1 MSDQANLTINEQHS
15 GGEFSRHWLLVLVC
29 AVGIGV
35 GVSSLPFYTQGLF
48 IEAWIA
54 DFGWTRAQASL
65 GILASTLA
73 LAAVL
78 PFIGLI
84 VDRYGLVKPV
94 MISLLGLSLAYVLL
108 GMFVQSIATFVVL
121 AMLQAILGSASSPL
135 AYTRAINTVFDK
147 QRGLALGIALS
158 GAGVAAT
165 FGPILIS
172 NAIAAFG
179 WRGAYFAM
187 AVFTLVVGAV
197 IVIVLSRLSD
207 AKTTETIDAETA
219 TRDFKLA
226 KVSRTYWTIMAAIF
240 CLSLGLGGL
249 MIHFVPIL
257 LEVGFTT
264 AEAAKVAGVI
274 GIAVV
279 LGRLLVGFAV
289 DRLFAPRVAIAI
301 LLACISGVVAL
312 ALLGSSVAVAAAFV
326 IGFSVGAEVDLIGYL
341 VARYFGIHAYGQI
354 YGRQYATFLI
364 ATGLSPVILGA
375 VRDATGTYTAS
386 LFTAAA
392 FMILSA
398 ALFAK
403 LPKFECITT

>member
-1 MSDQANLTINEQHS
+1 MSNQKTGS
-15 GGEFSRHWLLVLVC
+15 EFSRHWLLVLVC

-65 GILASTLA
+65 GILGSTLA

-78 PFIGLI
+78 PFIGSI
-84 VDRYGLVKPV
+84 VDRYGLVTPV

-108 GMFVQSIATFVVL
+108 GMFVQSIATFVIL

-135 AYTRAINTVFDK
+135 AYTRAINAVFNK
-147 QRGLALGIALS
+147 QRGLALGVALS

-165 FGPILIS
+165 FGPTLIS
-172 NAIAAFG
+172 NAIDAFG
-179 WRGAYFAM
+179 WRGAYYAM
-187 AVFTLVVGAV
+187 ALFTLVVGAV
-197 IVIVLSRLSD
+197 IVLVLARLNG
-207 AKTTETIDAETA
+207 AKTAANIDMEAA
-219 TRDFKLA
+219 KRDFLVA
-226 KVSRTYWTIMAAIF
+226 KSSRTYWTIMAAIF

-257 LEVGFTT
+257 LDVGFATN
-264 AEAAKVAGVI
+264 AAVKIAGVV

-289 DRLFAPRVAIAI
+289 DRIFAPRVAIAI
-301 LLACISGVVAL
+301 LLACISGVLAL
-312 ALLGSSVAVAAAFV
+312 ALLGSVVAVPAAFV

-341 VARYFGIHAYGQI
+341 VARYFGMHAYGQI
-354 YGRQYATFLI
+354 YGRQYSTFLI

-392 FMILSA
+392 FMVISA

-403 LPKFECITT
+403 LPKFEQ

>member
-1 MSDQANLTINEQHS
+1 MSNQKTGS
-15 GGEFSRHWLLVLVC
+15 EFSRHWLLVLVC

-65 GILASTLA
+65 GILGSTLA

-78 PFIGLI
+78 PFIGSI
-84 VDRYGLVKPV
+84 VDRYGLVTPV

-108 GMFVQSIATFVVL
+108 GMFVQSIATFVIL

-135 AYTRAINTVFDK
+135 AYTRAINAVFNK
-147 QRGLALGIALS
+147 QRGLALGVALS

-165 FGPILIS
+165 FGPTLVS
-172 NAIAAFG
+172 NAIDAFG
-179 WRGAYFAM
+179 WRGAYYAM
-187 AVFTLVVGAV
+187 ALFTLVVGAV
-197 IVIVLSRLSD
+197 IVLVLSRLNG
-207 AKTTETIDAETA
+207 AKTAVNIDMEAA
-219 TRDFKLA
+219 NRDFLVA
-226 KVSRTYWTIMAAIF
+226 KASRTYWTIMAAIF

-257 LEVGFTT
+257 LDVGFATN
-264 AEAAKVAGVI
+264 AAVKIAGVI

-289 DRLFAPRVAIAI
+289 DRIFAPRVAIAI
-301 LLACISGVVAL
+301 LLACISGVLAL
-312 ALLGSSVAVAAAFV
+312 ALLGSVVAVPAAFV

-341 VARYFGIHAYGQI
+341 VARYFGMHAYGQI
-354 YGRQYATFLI
+354 YGRQYSTFLI

-392 FMILSA
+392 FMVISV

-403 LPKFECITT
+403 LPKFEQ

>member
-1 MSDQANLTINEQHS
+1 MSNEKSQKINDQNIGS
-15 GGEFSRHWLLVLVC
+15 EFSRHWLLVLVC
-29 AVGIGV
+29 AAGIGV
-35 GVSSLPFYTQGLF
+35 GVSALPFYTQGLF
-48 IEAWIA
+48 IEAWTA

-65 GILASTLA
+65 GILGSTLA

-78 PFIGLI
+78 PFIGTI
-84 VDRYGLVKPV
+84 VDRYGLVTPV
-94 MISLLGLSLAYVLL
+94 MISLLGLSVAYVLL
-108 GMFVQSIATFVVL
+108 GLFVQSIATFVIL

-135 AYTRAINTVFDK
+135 AYTRAINTVFNK
-147 QRGLALGIALS
+147 QRGLALGVALS

-165 FGPILIS
+165 FGPTLIS
-172 NAIAAFG
+172 NAIDAFG

-187 AVFTLVVGAV
+187 ALFTLIVGAV
-197 IVIVLSRLSD
+197 IVFVLSRLKG
-207 AKTTETIDAETA
+207 ATTSVNIDAEA
-219 TRDFKLA
+219 ASKGFKIA
-226 KVSRTYWTIMAAIF
+226 KASRTYWTIMAAIF

-257 LEVGFTT
+257 LDVGFTT
-264 AEAAKVAGVI
+264 DAAVKIAGVI

-289 DRLFAPRVAIAI
+289 DRIFAPRVAIAI
-301 LLACISGVVAL
+301 LFACISGVLAL
-312 ALLGSSVAVAAAFV
+312 ALMGSAVAVPAAFV

-392 FMILSA
+392 FMMVSA

-403 LPKFECITT
+403 LPKFEQ

>member
-1 MSDQANLTINEQHS
+1 MSNRQNQIINDHNT

-29 AVGIGV
+29 AAGIGV
-35 GVSSLPFYTQGLF
+35 GVSALPFYTQGLF

-65 GILASTLA
+65 GILGSTLA

-78 PFIGLI
+78 PFIGSI
-84 VDRYGLVKPV
+84 VDRYGLVTPV
-94 MISLLGLSLAYVLL
+94 MISLLGLSAAYVLL
-108 GMFVQSIATFVVL
+108 GLFVHSIATFVIL

-135 AYTRAINTVFDK
+135 AYTRAINTVFNK
-147 QRGLALGIALS
+147 QRGLAIGVALS

-165 FGPILIS
+165 FGPTLIS
-172 NAIAAFG
+172 NAIDAFG

-187 AVFTLVVGAV
+187 ALFTLVVGAV
-197 IVIVLSRLSD
+197 IVIVLSRLNG
-207 AKTTETIDAETA
+207 AKTPENIDTEAA
-219 TRDFKLA
+219 SKDFKIA
-226 KVSRTYWTIMAAIF
+226 KASRTYWTIMAAIF

-257 LEVGFTT
+257 LDLGLPTS
-264 AEAAKVAGVI
+264 AAVKIAGVI

-289 DRLFAPRVAIAI
+289 DRIFAPWVAIAI
-301 LLACISGVVAL
+301 LFTCICGILAL
-312 ALLGSSVAVAAAFV
+312 ALLGSTVAVPAAFV

-354 YGRQYATFLI
+354 YGRQYSAFLI
-364 ATGLSPVILGA
+364 ATGLSPVLLGA

-386 LFTAAA
+386 LFIAAA
-392 FMILSA
+392 FMIVSA

-403 LPKFECITT
+403 LPKFDR

>member
-1 MSDQANLTINEQHS
+1 MSSRESQEINDQNTGS
-15 GGEFSRHWLLVLVC
+15 EFSHHWLLVLVC

-35 GVSSLPFYTQGLF
+35 GVSALPFYTQGLF

-65 GILASTLA
+65 GILGSTLA

-78 PFIGLI
+78 PFIGSI
-84 VDRYGLVKPV
+84 VDRYGLVTPV
-94 MISLLGLSLAYVLL
+94 MISLLGLSVAYVLL
-108 GMFVQSIATFVVL
+108 GLFVQSIATFVML

-147 QRGLALGIALS
+147 QRGLALGVALS
-158 GAGVAAT
+158 GAGLAAT
-165 FGPILIS
+165 FGPTLIS
-172 NAIAAFG
+172 NAIDAFG
-179 WRGAYFAM
+179 WRGAYYAM
-187 AVFTLVVGAV
+187 ALFTLVVGAV
-197 IVIVLSRLSD
+197 IVIVLSRLKGASASTNID
-207 AKTTETIDAETA
+207 TEAASE
-219 TRDFKLA
+219 DFKIA
-226 KVSRTYWTIMAAIF
+226 KASRTYWTIMAAIF

-257 LEVGFTT
+257 LDVGFTT
-264 AEAAKVAGVI
+264 DAAVKIAGVI

-289 DRLFAPRVAIAI
+289 DRIFAPRVAIAI
-301 LLACISGVVAL
+301 LCACISGVLAL
-312 ALLGSSVAVAAAFV
+312 ALFGSAVAVPAAFV

-375 VRDATGTYTAS
+375 VRDATGNYTAS

-392 FMILSA
+392 FMIVSA

-403 LPKFECITT
+403 LPKF

>member
-1 MSDQANLTINEQHS
+1 MSSRESQEIIDQNTGS
-15 GGEFSRHWLLVLVC
+15 EFSHHWLLVLVC

-35 GVSSLPFYTQGLF
+35 GVSALPFYTQGLF

-65 GILASTLA
+65 GILGSTLA

-78 PFIGLI
+78 PFIGSI
-84 VDRYGLVKPV
+84 VDRYGLVTPV
-94 MISLLGLSLAYVLL
+94 MISLLGLSAAYVLL
-108 GMFVQSIATFVVL
+108 GLFVQSIATFVIL

-135 AYTRAINTVFDK
+135 AYTRAINTVFNK
-147 QRGLALGIALS
+147 QRGLALGVALS

-165 FGPILIS
+165 FGPTLIS
-172 NAIAAFG
+172 NAIDAFG

-187 AVFTLVVGAV
+187 ALFTLVVGAV
-197 IVIVLSRLSD
+197 IVIVLSRLNG
-207 AKTTETIDAETA
+207 AKTPENIDTEAA
-219 TRDFKLA
+219 SKDFKIA
-226 KVSRTYWTIMAAIF
+226 KASRTYWTIMAAIF

-257 LEVGFTT
+257 LDLGLTT
-264 AEAAKVAGVI
+264 SAAVKIAGVI

-289 DRLFAPRVAIAI
+289 DRIFAPWVAIAI
-301 LLACISGVVAL
+301 LFTCICGILAL
-312 ALLGSSVAVAAAFV
+312 ALLGSTVAVPAAFV

-354 YGRQYATFLI
+354 YGRQYSAFLI

-386 LFTAAA
+386 LFIAAA
-392 FMILSA
+392 FMIVSA

-403 LPKFECITT
+403 LPKFDR

>member
-1 MSDQANLTINEQHS
+1 MSNQESQNINDQNTGS
-15 GGEFSRHWLLVLVC
+15 EFSRHWILVLVC

-65 GILASTLA
+65 GILGSTLA

-78 PFIGLI
+78 PFIGSI
-84 VDRYGLVKPV
+84 VDRYGLVTPV
-94 MISLLGLSLAYVLL
+94 MISLLGLSVAYVLL
-108 GMFVQSIATFVVL
+108 GMFVQSIATFVML

-135 AYTRAINTVFDK
+135 AYTRAINTVFNK
-147 QRGLALGIALS
+147 QRGLALGVALS

-165 FGPILIS
+165 FGPTLIS
-172 NAIAAFG
+172 NAIDAFG

-187 AVFTLVVGAV
+187 ALFTLVVGAV
-197 IVIVLSRLSD
+197 IVIVLSRLKG
-207 AKTTETIDAETA
+207 ATTSANIDTEAA
-219 TRDFKLA
+219 SRDFKIA
-226 KVSRTYWTIMAAIF
+226 KASRTYWTIMAAIF

-257 LEVGFTT
+257 LDVGFTT
-264 AEAAKVAGVI
+264 DAAVKIAGVI

-289 DRLFAPRVAIAI
+289 DRIYAPRVAIAI
-301 LLACISGVVAL
+301 LFACISGVLAL
-312 ALLGSSVAVAAAFV
+312 ALLGSAVAVLAAFV

-354 YGRQYATFLI
+354 YGRQYSTFLI

-392 FMILSA
+392 FMVVSA

-403 LPKFECITT
+403 LPKFEQ

>member
-1 MSDQANLTINEQHS
+1 MSSRESQEINDQNTGS
-15 GGEFSRHWLLVLVC
+15 EFSHHWLLVLVC

-35 GVSSLPFYTQGLF
+35 GVSALPFYTQGLF

-65 GILASTLA
+65 GILGSTLA

-78 PFIGLI
+78 PVIGSI
-84 VDRYGLVKPV
+84 VDRYGLVTPG
-94 MISLLGLSLAYVLL
+94 MISLLGLSVAYVLL
-108 GMFVQSIATFVVL
+108 GLFVQSIATFVML

-135 AYTRAINTVFDK
+135 AYTRAINAVFDK
-147 QRGLALGIALS
+147 QRGLALGVALS
-158 GAGVAAT
+158 GAGLAAT
-165 FGPILIS
+165 FGPTLIS
-172 NAIAAFG
+172 NAIDAFG
-179 WRGAYFAM
+179 WRGAYYAM
-187 AVFTLVVGAV
+187 ALFTLVVGAV
-197 IVIVLSRLSD
+197 IVIVLSRLKGASASTNID
-207 AKTTETIDAETA
+207 TEAASE
-219 TRDFKLA
+219 DFKIA
-226 KVSRTYWTIMAAIF
+226 KASRTYWTIMAAIF

-257 LEVGFTT
+257 LDVGFTT
-264 AEAAKVAGVI
+264 DAAVKIAGVI
-274 GIAVV
+274 CIAVI

-289 DRLFAPRVAIAI
+289 DRIFAPRVAIAI
-301 LLACISGVVAL
+301 LFACICGVLAL
-312 ALLGSSVAVAAAFV
+312 ALLGSAVAVPAAFV

-354 YGRQYATFLI
+354 YGRQYSTFLI

-392 FMILSA
+392 FMIVSA

-403 LPKFECITT
+403 LPKFDQQ

>member
-1 MSDQANLTINEQHS
+1 MSNQQNQIINDHNT

-29 AVGIGV
+29 AAGIGV
-35 GVSSLPFYTQGLF
+35 GVSALPFYTQGLF

-65 GILASTLA
+65 GILGSTLA

-78 PFIGLI
+78 PFIGSI
-84 VDRYGLVKPV
+84 VDRYGLVTPV
-94 MISLLGLSLAYVLL
+94 MISLLGLSAAYVLL
-108 GMFVQSIATFVVL
+108 GLFVQSIATFVIL

-135 AYTRAINTVFDK
+135 AYTRAINTVFNK
-147 QRGLALGIALS
+147 QRGLALGVALS

-165 FGPILIS
+165 FGPTLIS
-172 NAIAAFG
+172 NAIDAFG

-187 AVFTLVVGAV
+187 ALFTLVVGAV
-197 IVIVLSRLSD
+197 IVIVLSRLNG
-207 AKTTETIDAETA
+207 AKTPENIDTEAA
-219 TRDFKLA
+219 SKDFKIA
-226 KVSRTYWTIMAAIF
+226 KASRTYWTIMAAIF

-257 LEVGFTT
+257 LDLGLTT
-264 AEAAKVAGVI
+264 SAAVKIAGVI

-289 DRLFAPRVAIAI
+289 DRIFAPWVAIAI
-301 LLACISGVVAL
+301 LFTCICGVLAL
-312 ALLGSSVAVAAAFV
+312 ALLGSTVAVPAAFV

-341 VARYFGIHAYGQI
+341 VARYFGIQAYGQI
-354 YGRQYATFLI
+354 YGRQYSAFLI

-386 LFTAAA
+386 LFIAAA
-392 FMILSA
+392 FMIVSA

-403 LPKFECITT
+403 LPKFDR

>member
-1 MSDQANLTINEQHS
+1 MSNQKTS
-15 GGEFSRHWLLVLVC
+15 SEFSRHWLLVLVC

-65 GILASTLA
+65 GILGSTLA

-78 PFIGLI
+78 PFIGSI
-84 VDRYGLVKPV
+84 VDRYGLVTPV

-108 GMFVQSIATFVVL
+108 GMFVQSIATFVIL

-135 AYTRAINTVFDK
+135 AYTRAINAVFNK
-147 QRGLALGIALS
+147 QRGLALGVALS

-165 FGPILIS
+165 FGPTLIS
-172 NAIAAFG
+172 NAIDAFG
-179 WRGAYFAM
+179 WRGAYYAM
-187 AVFTLVVGAV
+187 ALFTLAVGAV
-197 IVIVLSRLSD
+197 IVLVLSRLNG
-207 AKTTETIDAETA
+207 AKTAANIDMEAA
-219 TRDFKLA
+219 NRDFLVA
-226 KVSRTYWTIMAAIF
+226 KASRTYWTIMAAIF

-257 LEVGFTT
+257 LDVGFATN
-264 AEAAKVAGVI
+264 EAVKIAGVI

-289 DRLFAPRVAIAI
+289 DRIFAPRVAIAI
-301 LLACISGVVAL
+301 LLACISGVLAL
-312 ALLGSSVAVAAAFV
+312 ALLGSVVAVPAAFV

-341 VARYFGIHAYGQI
+341 VARYFGMHAYGQI
-354 YGRQYATFLI
+354 YGRQYSTFLI

-392 FMILSA
+392 FMVISA

-403 LPKFECITT
+403 LPKFEQ

>member
-1 MSDQANLTINEQHS
+1 MSNQQNQIINDHNT

-29 AVGIGV
+29 AAGIGV
-35 GVSSLPFYTQGLF
+35 GVSALPFYTQGLF

-65 GILASTLA
+65 GILGSTLA

-78 PFIGLI
+78 PFIGSI
-84 VDRYGLVKPV
+84 VDRYGLVTPV
-94 MISLLGLSLAYVLL
+94 MISLLGLSAAYVLL
-108 GMFVQSIATFVVL
+108 GLFVQSIATFVIL

-135 AYTRAINTVFDK
+135 AYTRAINTVFNK
-147 QRGLALGIALS
+147 QRGLALGVALS

-165 FGPILIS
+165 FGPTLIS
-172 NAIAAFG
+172 NAIDAFG

-187 AVFTLVVGAV
+187 ALFTLVVGAV
-197 IVIVLSRLSD
+197 IVIVLSRLNG
-207 AKTTETIDAETA
+207 AKTPENIDTEAA
-219 TRDFKLA
+219 SKDFKIA
-226 KVSRTYWTIMAAIF
+226 KASRTYWTIMAAIF

-257 LEVGFTT
+257 LDLGLTT
-264 AEAAKVAGVI
+264 SAAVKIAGVI

-289 DRLFAPRVAIAI
+289 DRIFAPWVAIAI
-301 LLACISGVVAL
+301 LFACICGVLAL
-312 ALLGSSVAVAAAFV
+312 ALLGSTVAVPAAFV

-354 YGRQYATFLI
+354 YGRQYSAFLI

-386 LFTAAA
+386 LFIAAA
-392 FMILSA
+392 FMIVSA

-403 LPKFECITT
+403 LPKFDR

>member
-1 MSDQANLTINEQHS
+1 MSNQKTGS
-15 GGEFSRHWLLVLVC
+15 EFSRHWLLVLVC

-65 GILASTLA
+65 GILGSTLA

-78 PFIGLI
+78 PFIGSI
-84 VDRYGLVKPV
+84 VDRYGLVTPV

-108 GMFVQSIATFVVL
+108 GMFVQSIATFVIL

-135 AYTRAINTVFDK
+135 AYTRAINAVFNK
-147 QRGLALGIALS
+147 QRGLALGVALS

-165 FGPILIS
+165 FGPTLIS
-172 NAIAAFG
+172 NAIDAFG
-179 WRGAYFAM
+179 WRGAYYAM
-187 AVFTLVVGAV
+187 ALFTLVVGAV
-197 IVIVLSRLSD
+197 IVLVLSRLNG
-207 AKTTETIDAETA
+207 AKTAANIDMEAA
-219 TRDFKLA
+219 NRDFLVA
-226 KVSRTYWTIMAAIF
+226 KASRTYWTIMAAIF

-257 LEVGFTT
+257 LDVGFATN
-264 AEAAKVAGVI
+264 AAVKIAGVI

-289 DRLFAPRVAIAI
+289 DRIFAPRVAIAI
-301 LLACISGVVAL
+301 LLACISGVLAL
-312 ALLGSSVAVAAAFV
+312 ALLGSVVAVPAAFV

-341 VARYFGIHAYGQI
+341 VARYFGMHAYGQI
-354 YGRQYATFLI
+354 YGRQYSTFLI

-392 FMILSA
+392 FMVISA

-403 LPKFECITT
+403 LPKFEK

>member
-1 MSDQANLTINEQHS
+1 MSNQQNQIINDHNT

-29 AVGIGV
+29 AAGIGV
-35 GVSSLPFYTQGLF
+35 GVSALPFYTQGLF

-65 GILASTLA
+65 GILGSTLA

-78 PFIGLI
+78 PFIGSI
-84 VDRYGLVKPV
+84 VDRYGLVTPV
-94 MISLLGLSLAYVLL
+94 MISLLGLSAAYVLL
-108 GMFVQSIATFVVL
+108 GLFVQSIATFVIL

-135 AYTRAINTVFDK
+135 AYTRAINTVFNK
-147 QRGLALGIALS
+147 QRGLALGVALS

-165 FGPILIS
+165 FGPTLIS
-172 NAIAAFG
+172 NAIDAFG

-187 AVFTLVVGAV
+187 ALFTLVVGAV
-197 IVIVLSRLSD
+197 IVIVLSRLNG
-207 AKTTETIDAETA
+207 AKTPENIDTEAA
-219 TRDFKLA
+219 SKDFKIA
-226 KVSRTYWTIMAAIF
+226 KASRTYWTIMAAIF

-257 LEVGFTT
+257 LDLGLTT
-264 AEAAKVAGVI
+264 SAAVKIAGVI

-289 DRLFAPRVAIAI
+289 DRIFAPWVAIAI
-301 LLACISGVVAL
+301 LFACICGVLAL
-312 ALLGSSVAVAAAFV
+312 ALLGSTVAVPAAFV

-354 YGRQYATFLI
+354 YGRQYSAFLI
-364 ATGLSPVILGA
+364 ATGLSPVIFGA

-386 LFTAAA
+386 LFIAAA
-392 FMILSA
+392 FMIVSA

-403 LPKFECITT
+403 LPKFDR

>member
-1 MSDQANLTINEQHS
+1 MSNQKTGS
-15 GGEFSRHWLLVLVC
+15 EFSRHWLLVLVC

-65 GILASTLA
+65 GILGSTLA

-78 PFIGLI
+78 PFIGSI
-84 VDRYGLVKPV
+84 VDRYGLVTPV

-108 GMFVQSIATFVVL
+108 GMFVQSIATFVIL

-135 AYTRAINTVFDK
+135 AYTRAINAVFNK
-147 QRGLALGIALS
+147 QRGLALGVALS

-165 FGPILIS
+165 FGPTLIS
-172 NAIAAFG
+172 NAIDAFG
-179 WRGAYFAM
+179 WRGAYYAM
-187 AVFTLVVGAV
+187 ALFTLVVGAV
-197 IVIVLSRLSD
+197 IVLVLARLNG
-207 AKTTETIDAETA
+207 AKTAANIDMEAA
-219 TRDFKLA
+219 NRDFLVA
-226 KVSRTYWTIMAAIF
+226 KASRTYWTIMAAIF
-240 CLSLGLGGL
+240 FLSLGLGGL

-257 LEVGFTT
+257 LDVGFATN
-264 AEAAKVAGVI
+264 AAVKIAGVI

-289 DRLFAPRVAIAI
+289 DRIFAPRVAIAI
-301 LLACISGVVAL
+301 LLACISGVLAL
-312 ALLGSSVAVAAAFV
+312 ALLGSVVAVPAAFV

-341 VARYFGIHAYGQI
+341 VARYFGMHAYGQI
-354 YGRQYATFLI
+354 YGRQYSTFLI

-392 FMILSA
+392 FMVISA

-403 LPKFECITT
+403 LPKFEQ

>member
-1 MSDQANLTINEQHS
+1 
-15 GGEFSRHWLLVLVC
+15 
-29 AVGIGV
+29 V

-65 GILASTLA
+65 GILGSTLA

-78 PFIGLI
+78 PFIGSI
-84 VDRYGLVKPV
+84 VDRYGLVTPV

-108 GMFVQSIATFVVL
+108 GMFVQSIATFVIL

-135 AYTRAINTVFDK
+135 AYTRAINAVFNK
-147 QRGLALGIALS
+147 QRGLALGVALS

-165 FGPILIS
+165 FGPTLIS
-172 NAIAAFG
+172 NAIDAFG
-179 WRGAYFAM
+179 WRGAYYAM
-187 AVFTLVVGAV
+187 ALFTLVVGAV
-197 IVIVLSRLSD
+197 IVLVLSRLNG
-207 AKTTETIDAETA
+207 AKTAASIDMEAA
-219 TRDFKLA
+219 NRDFLVA
-226 KVSRTYWTIMAAIF
+226 KASRTYWTIMAAIF

-257 LEVGFTT
+257 LDVGFATN
-264 AEAAKVAGVI
+264 AAVKIAGVI

-289 DRLFAPRVAIAI
+289 DRIFAPRVAIAI
-301 LLACISGVVAL
+301 LLACISGVLAL
-312 ALLGSSVAVAAAFV
+312 ALLGSVVAVPAAFV

-341 VARYFGIHAYGQI
+341 VARYFGMHAYGQI
-354 YGRQYATFLI
+354 YGRQYSTFLI

-392 FMILSA
+392 FMVISA

-403 LPKFECITT
+403 LPKFEQ

>member
-1 MSDQANLTINEQHS
+1 MSSRESQEIKDRNTGS
-15 GGEFSRHWLLVLVC
+15 EFSHHWLLVLVC

-35 GVSSLPFYTQGLF
+35 GVSALPFYTQGLF

-65 GILASTLA
+65 GILGSTLA

-78 PFIGLI
+78 PFIGSI
-84 VDRYGLVKPV
+84 VDRYGLVTPV
-94 MISLLGLSLAYVLL
+94 MISLLGLSVAYVLL
-108 GMFVQSIATFVVL
+108 GLFVQSIATFVML

-147 QRGLALGIALS
+147 QRGLALGVALS
-158 GAGVAAT
+158 GAGLAAT
-165 FGPILIS
+165 FGPTLIS
-172 NAIAAFG
+172 NAIDAFG
-179 WRGAYFAM
+179 WRGAYYAM
-187 AVFTLVVGAV
+187 ALFTLVVGAV
-197 IVIVLSRLSD
+197 IVIVLSRLKGASASTNID
-207 AKTTETIDAETA
+207 TEAASE
-219 TRDFKLA
+219 DFKIA
-226 KVSRTYWTIMAAIF
+226 KASRTYWTIMAAIF

-257 LEVGFTT
+257 LDVGFTT
-264 AEAAKVAGVI
+264 DAAVKIAGVI

-289 DRLFAPRVAIAI
+289 DRIFAPRVAIAI
-301 LLACISGVVAL
+301 LCACISGVLAL
-312 ALLGSSVAVAAAFV
+312 ALFGSAVAVPAAFV

-354 YGRQYATFLI
+354 YGRQYSTFLI

-392 FMILSA
+392 FMIVSA

-403 LPKFECITT
+403 LPKFKQ

>member
-1 MSDQANLTINEQHS
+1 MINQTEQKMSGDS
-15 GGEFSRHWLLVLVC
+15 RGGEFSQHWLLVLVC

-35 GVSSLPFYTQGLF
+35 GVSALPFYTQGIF

-65 GILASTLA
+65 GILGSTLA
-73 LAAVL
+73 LAAAL

-94 MISLLGLSLAYVLL
+94 TVSLLGLSVAYVLL
-108 GMFVQSIATFVVL
+108 GMFVQSIATFVTL

-135 AYTRAINTVFDK
+135 AYTRAINTVFNR
-147 QRGLALGIALS
+147 QRGLALGIAPS

-165 FGPILIS
+165 FGPALIS
-172 NAIAAFG
+172 KAIVAFG

-187 AVFTLVVGAV
+187 AIFTLMVGALV
-197 IVIVLSRLSD
+197 VAVLSRLNG
-207 AKTTETIDAETA
+207 AKTPVNIDTEVASE
-219 TRDFKLA
+219 DFRMA
-226 KVSRTYWTIMAAIF
+226 KESRTYWTIMAAVF
-240 CLSLGLGGL
+240 SLSLGLGGL
-249 MIHFVPIL
+249 MIHFVPVL
-257 LEVGFTT
+257 LEIGFVTN
-264 AEAAKVAGVI
+264 EAAQIAGVI

-289 DRLFAPRVAIAI
+289 DRIFAPYVAIAI
-301 LLACISGVVAL
+301 LLACTAGVLAL
-312 ALLGSSVAVAAAFV
+312 AFFGSLAALPAAFV

-354 YGRQYATFLI
+354 YGRQYSTFLI

-375 VRDATGTYTAS
+375 IRDATGAYTAS
-386 LFTAAA
+386 LFTATA
-392 FMILSA
+392 FMIVSA

-403 LPKFECITT
+403 LPKFEK

>member
-1 MSDQANLTINEQHS
+1 MSNQKTS
-15 GGEFSRHWLLVLVC
+15 SEFSRHWLLVLVC

-65 GILASTLA
+65 GILGSTLA
-73 LAAVL
+73 LAAAL
-78 PFIGLI
+78 PFIGSI
-84 VDRYGLVKPV
+84 VDRYGLVTPV

-108 GMFVQSIATFVVL
+108 GMFVQSIATFVIL

-135 AYTRAINTVFDK
+135 AYTRAINAVFNK
-147 QRGLALGIALS
+147 QRGLALGVALS

-165 FGPILIS
+165 FGPTLIS
-172 NAIAAFG
+172 NAIDAFG
-179 WRGAYFAM
+179 WRGAYYAM
-187 AVFTLVVGAV
+187 ALFTLVVGAV
-197 IVIVLSRLSD
+197 IVLVLARLNG
-207 AKTTETIDAETA
+207 AKTAANIDMEAA
-219 TRDFKLA
+219 KRDFLVA
-226 KVSRTYWTIMAAIF
+226 KSSRTYWTIMAAIF

-257 LEVGFTT
+257 LDVGFATN
-264 AEAAKVAGVI
+264 AAVKIAGVV

-289 DRLFAPRVAIAI
+289 DRIFAPRVAIAI
-301 LLACISGVVAL
+301 LLACISGVLAL
-312 ALLGSSVAVAAAFV
+312 ALLGSVVAVPAAFV

-341 VARYFGIHAYGQI
+341 VARYFGMHAYGQI
-354 YGRQYATFLI
+354 YGRQYSTFLI

-386 LFTAAA
+386 LFTATA
-392 FMILSA
+392 FMAISA

-403 LPKFECITT
+403 LPKFEQ

>member
-1 MSDQANLTINEQHS
+1 MSNQKTGS
-15 GGEFSRHWLLVLVC
+15 EFSRHWLLVLVC

-65 GILASTLA
+65 GILGSTLA

-78 PFIGLI
+78 PFIGSI
-84 VDRYGLVKPV
+84 VDRYGLVTPV

-108 GMFVQSIATFVVL
+108 GMFVQSIATFVIL

-135 AYTRAINTVFDK
+135 AYTRAINAVFNK
-147 QRGLALGIALS
+147 QRGLALGVALS

-165 FGPILIS
+165 FGPTLIS
-172 NAIAAFG
+172 NAIDAFG
-179 WRGAYFAM
+179 WRGAYYAM
-187 AVFTLVVGAV
+187 ALFTLVVGAV
-197 IVIVLSRLSD
+197 IILVLSRLNG
-207 AKTTETIDAETA
+207 AKTAVNIDMEAA
-219 TRDFKLA
+219 NRDFLVA
-226 KVSRTYWTIMAAIF
+226 KASRTYWTIMAAIF

-257 LEVGFTT
+257 LDVGFATN
-264 AEAAKVAGVI
+264 AAVKIAGVI

-289 DRLFAPRVAIAI
+289 DRIFAPRVAIAI
-301 LLACISGVVAL
+301 LLACISGVLAL
-312 ALLGSSVAVAAAFV
+312 ALLGSVVAVPAAFV
-326 IGFSVGAEVDLIGYL
+326 IGFSVGAKVDLIGYL
-341 VARYFGIHAYGQI
+341 VARYFGMHAYGQI
-354 YGRQYATFLI
+354 YGRQYSTFLI

-386 LFTAAA
+386 LFTATA
-392 FMILSA
+392 FMVISA

-403 LPKFECITT
+403 LPKFEQ

>member
-1 MSDQANLTINEQHS
+1 MSEKNSQINEDQNTN
-15 GGEFSRHWLLVLVC
+15 GEFSRHWLLVLVC
-29 AVGIGV
+29 AVGIGI

-54 DFGWTRAQASL
+54 DFGWTRAQASF
-65 GILASTLA
+65 GILGSTLA

-84 VDRYGLVKPV
+84 VDRYGLVKPIL
-94 MISLLGLSLAYVLL
+94 ISLLGLSIAYVML
-108 GMFVQSIATFVVL
+108 GLFVQSITTFVIL
-121 AMLQAILGSASSPL
+121 AMLQAVLGSASSPL
-135 AYTRAINTVFDK
+135 AYTRAINSVFDR

-165 FGPILIS
+165 FGPVLIS
-172 NAIAAFG
+172 DAIAAFG

-187 AVFTLVVGAV
+187 ALFTAVVGVV
-197 IVIVLSRLSD
+197 IVVVLSRLKG
-207 AKTTETIDAETA
+207 AKTPVNIDPDAA
-219 TRDFKLA
+219 SKDFKMA
-226 KVSRTYWTIMAAIF
+226 KASRTYWTIMAAIF

-257 LEVGFTT
+257 LEMDFTT
-264 AEAAKVAGVI
+264 STAAKIAGVI

-289 DRLFAPRVAIAI
+289 DRIFAPRVAIAI
-301 LLACISGVVAL
+301 LFACICGVLALATFGSVVA
-312 ALLGSSVAVAAAFV
+312 VPAAFV

-341 VARYFGIHAYGQI
+341 VARYFGLNAYGQI

-375 VRDATGTYTAS
+375 IRDATGNYTIS

-392 FMILSA
+392 FMVISA
-398 ALFAK
+398 TFFAK
-403 LPKFECITT
+403 LPKFKE

>member
-1 MSDQANLTINEQHS
+1 MSNQKTGS
-15 GGEFSRHWLLVLVC
+15 EFSRHWLLVLVC

-65 GILASTLA
+65 GILGSTLA

-78 PFIGLI
+78 PFIGSI
-84 VDRYGLVKPV
+84 VDRYGLVTPV

-108 GMFVQSIATFVVL
+108 GMFVQSIATFVIL

-135 AYTRAINTVFDK
+135 AYTRAINAVFNK
-147 QRGLALGIALS
+147 QRGLALGVALS

-165 FGPILIS
+165 FGPTLIS
-172 NAIAAFG
+172 NAIDAFG
-179 WRGAYFAM
+179 WRGAYYAM
-187 AVFTLVVGAV
+187 ALFTLVVGAV
-197 IVIVLSRLSD
+197 IVLVLSRLNG
-207 AKTTETIDAETA
+207 AKTAASIDMEAA
-219 TRDFKLA
+219 NRDFLVA
-226 KVSRTYWTIMAAIF
+226 KASRTYWTIMAAIF

-257 LEVGFTT
+257 LDVGFATN
-264 AEAAKVAGVI
+264 EAVKIAGVI

-289 DRLFAPRVAIAI
+289 DRIFAPRVAIAI
-301 LLACISGVVAL
+301 LLACISGVLAL
-312 ALLGSSVAVAAAFV
+312 ALLGSVVAVPAAFV

-341 VARYFGIHAYGQI
+341 VARYFGMHAYGQI
-354 YGRQYATFLI
+354 YGRQYSTFLI

-386 LFTAAA
+386 LITAAA
-392 FMILSA
+392 FMVISA

-403 LPKFECITT
+403 LPKFEQ

>member
-1 MSDQANLTINEQHS
+1 MSNQPNQIINDHNT

-29 AVGIGV
+29 AAGIGV
-35 GVSSLPFYTQGLF
+35 GVSALPFYTQGLF

-65 GILASTLA
+65 GILGSTLA

-78 PFIGLI
+78 PFIGSI
-84 VDRYGLVKPV
+84 VDRYGLVTPV
-94 MISLLGLSLAYVLL
+94 MISLLGLSAAYVLL
-108 GMFVQSIATFVVL
+108 GLFVQSIATFVIL

-135 AYTRAINTVFDK
+135 AYTRAINTVFNK
-147 QRGLALGIALS
+147 QRGLALGVALS

-165 FGPILIS
+165 FGPTLIS
-172 NAIAAFG
+172 NAIDAFG

-187 AVFTLVVGAV
+187 ALFTLVVGAV
-197 IVIVLSRLSD
+197 IVIVLSRLNG
-207 AKTTETIDAETA
+207 AKTPENIDTEAA
-219 TRDFKLA
+219 SKDFKIA
-226 KVSRTYWTIMAAIF
+226 KASRTYWTIMAAIF

-257 LEVGFTT
+257 LDLGLTT
-264 AEAAKVAGVI
+264 SAAVKIAGVI

-289 DRLFAPRVAIAI
+289 DRIFAPWVAIAI
-301 LLACISGVVAL
+301 LFTCICGVLAL
-312 ALLGSSVAVAAAFV
+312 ALLGSTVAVPAAFV

-354 YGRQYATFLI
+354 YGRQYSAFLI

-386 LFTAAA
+386 LFIAAA
-392 FMILSA
+392 FMIVSA

-403 LPKFECITT
+403 LPKFDR

>member
-1 MSDQANLTINEQHS
+1 MSNQKTGS
-15 GGEFSRHWLLVLVC
+15 EFSRHWLLVLVC

-65 GILASTLA
+65 GILGSTLA
-73 LAAVL
+73 LAAAL
-78 PFIGLI
+78 PFIGSI
-84 VDRYGLVKPV
+84 VDRYGLVTPV

-108 GMFVQSIATFVVL
+108 GMFVQSIATFVIL

-135 AYTRAINTVFDK
+135 AYTRAINAVFNK
-147 QRGLALGIALS
+147 QRGLALGVALS

-165 FGPILIS
+165 FGPTLIS
-172 NAIAAFG
+172 NAIDAFG
-179 WRGAYFAM
+179 WRGAYYAM
-187 AVFTLVVGAV
+187 ALFTLVVGAV
-197 IVIVLSRLSD
+197 IVLVLSRLNG
-207 AKTTETIDAETA
+207 AKTAANIDMEAA
-219 TRDFKLA
+219 NRDFLVA
-226 KVSRTYWTIMAAIF
+226 KASRTYWTIMAAIF

-257 LEVGFTT
+257 LDVGFATN
-264 AEAAKVAGVI
+264 AAVKIAGVI

-289 DRLFAPRVAIAI
+289 DRIFAPRVAIAI
-301 LLACISGVVAL
+301 LLACISGVLAL
-312 ALLGSSVAVAAAFV
+312 ALLGSVVAVPAAFV

-341 VARYFGIHAYGQI
+341 VARYFGMHAYGQI
-354 YGRQYATFLI
+354 YGRQYSTFLI

-386 LFTAAA
+386 LFTATA
-392 FMILSA
+392 FMAISA

-403 LPKFECITT
+403 LPKFEQ

>member
-1 MSDQANLTINEQHS
+1 MSNQKTGS
-15 GGEFSRHWLLVLVC
+15 EFSRHWLLVLVC

-65 GILASTLA
+65 GILGSTLA

-78 PFIGLI
+78 PFIGSI
-84 VDRYGLVKPV
+84 VDRYGLVTPV

-108 GMFVQSIATFVVL
+108 GMFVQSIATFVIL

-135 AYTRAINTVFDK
+135 AYTRAINAVFNK
-147 QRGLALGIALS
+147 QRGLALGVALS

-165 FGPILIS
+165 FGPTLIS
-172 NAIAAFG
+172 NAIDAFG
-179 WRGAYFAM
+179 WRGAYYAM
-187 AVFTLVVGAV
+187 ALFTLVVGAV
-197 IVIVLSRLSD
+197 IVLVLSRLNG
-207 AKTTETIDAETA
+207 AKTAANIDMEAA
-219 TRDFKLA
+219 NRDFLVA
-226 KVSRTYWTIMAAIF
+226 KSSRTYWTIMAAIF

-257 LEVGFTT
+257 LDVGFATN
-264 AEAAKVAGVI
+264 EAVKIAGVI

-289 DRLFAPRVAIAI
+289 DRIFAPRVAIAI
-301 LLACISGVVAL
+301 LLACISGVLAL
-312 ALLGSSVAVAAAFV
+312 ALLGSVVAVPAAFV

-341 VARYFGIHAYGQI
+341 VARYFGMHAYGQI
-354 YGRQYATFLI
+354 YGRQYSTFLI

-386 LFTAAA
+386 LITAAA
-392 FMILSA
+392 FMVISA

-403 LPKFECITT
+403 LPKFEQ

>member
-1 MSDQANLTINEQHS
+1 MSNQKTGS
-15 GGEFSRHWLLVLVC
+15 EFSRHWLLVLVC

-65 GILASTLA
+65 GILGSTLA

-78 PFIGLI
+78 PFIGSI
-84 VDRYGLVKPV
+84 VDRYGLVTPV

-108 GMFVQSIATFVVL
+108 GMFVQSIATFVIL

-135 AYTRAINTVFDK
+135 AYTRAINAVFNK
-147 QRGLALGIALS
+147 QRGLALGVALS

-165 FGPILIS
+165 FGPTLIS
-172 NAIAAFG
+172 NAIDAFG
-179 WRGAYFAM
+179 WRGAYYAM
-187 AVFTLVVGAV
+187 ALFTLVVGAV
-197 IVIVLSRLSD
+197 IVLVLSRLNG
-207 AKTTETIDAETA
+207 AKTEASIDMEAA
-219 TRDFKLA
+219 NRNFLVA
-226 KVSRTYWTIMAAIF
+226 KASRTYWTIMAAIF

-257 LEVGFTT
+257 LDVGFTT
-264 AEAAKVAGVI
+264 NAAVKIAGVI

-289 DRLFAPRVAIAI
+289 DRIFAPRVAIAI
-301 LLACISGVVAL
+301 LLACISGVLAL
-312 ALLGSSVAVAAAFV
+312 ALLGSVVAVPAAFV

-341 VARYFGIHAYGQI
+341 VARYFGMHAYGQI
-354 YGRQYATFLI
+354 YGRQYSTFLI

-392 FMILSA
+392 FMVISA

-403 LPKFECITT
+403 LPKFEQ

>member
-1 MSDQANLTINEQHS
+1 MSNQKTGS
-15 GGEFSRHWLLVLVC
+15 EFSRHWLLVLVC

-65 GILASTLA
+65 GILGSTLA

-78 PFIGLI
+78 PFIGSI
-84 VDRYGLVKPV
+84 VDRYGLVTPV

-108 GMFVQSIATFVVL
+108 GMFVQSIATFVIL

-135 AYTRAINTVFDK
+135 AYTRAINAVFNK
-147 QRGLALGIALS
+147 QRGLALGVALS

-165 FGPILIS
+165 FGPTLIS
-172 NAIAAFG
+172 NAIDAFG
-179 WRGAYFAM
+179 WRGAYYAM
-187 AVFTLVVGAV
+187 ALFTLVVGAV
-197 IVIVLSRLSD
+197 IVLVLSRLNG
-207 AKTTETIDAETA
+207 AKTAVNNDMEAA
-219 TRDFKLA
+219 NRDFLVA
-226 KVSRTYWTIMAAIF
+226 KASRTYWTIMAAIF

-257 LEVGFTT
+257 LDVGFATN
-264 AEAAKVAGVI
+264 AAVKIAGVI

-289 DRLFAPRVAIAI
+289 DRIFAPRVAIAI
-301 LLACISGVVAL
+301 LLACISGVLAL
-312 ALLGSSVAVAAAFV
+312 ALLGSVVAVPAAFV

-341 VARYFGIHAYGQI
+341 VARYFGMHAYGQI
-354 YGRQYATFLI
+354 YGRQYSTFLI

-392 FMILSA
+392 FMVISA

-403 LPKFECITT
+403 LPKFEQ

>member
-1 MSDQANLTINEQHS
+1 MSNQKTGS
-15 GGEFSRHWLLVLVC
+15 EFSRHWLLVLVC

-65 GILASTLA
+65 GILGSTLA

-78 PFIGLI
+78 PFIGSI
-84 VDRYGLVKPV
+84 VDRYGLVTPV

-108 GMFVQSIATFVVL
+108 GMFVQSIATFVIL
-121 AMLQAILGSASSPL
+121 AMLQAILCSASSPL
-135 AYTRAINTVFDK
+135 AYTRAINAVFNK
-147 QRGLALGIALS
+147 QRGLALGVALS

-165 FGPILIS
+165 FGPTLIS
-172 NAIAAFG
+172 NAIDAFG
-179 WRGAYFAM
+179 WRGAYYAM
-187 AVFTLVVGAV
+187 ALFTLVVGAV
-197 IVIVLSRLSD
+197 IVLVLSRLNG
-207 AKTTETIDAETA
+207 AKTAASIDMEAA
-219 TRDFKLA
+219 NRDFLVA
-226 KVSRTYWTIMAAIF
+226 KASRTYWTIMAAIF

-257 LEVGFTT
+257 LDVGFATN
-264 AEAAKVAGVI
+264 AAVKIAGVI

-289 DRLFAPRVAIAI
+289 DRIFAPRVAIAI
-301 LLACISGVVAL
+301 LLACISGVLAL
-312 ALLGSSVAVAAAFV
+312 ALLGSVVAVPAAFV

-341 VARYFGIHAYGQI
+341 VARYFGMHAYGQI
-354 YGRQYATFLI
+354 YGRQYSTFLI

-392 FMILSA
+392 FMVISA

-403 LPKFECITT
+403 LPKFEQ